1 MQFAN
6 RSPSLGSTTSLCFDL
21 FPFAAL
27 GIVEDLSSPLLGNR
41 FDCGIERTLYQ
52 LPVDSRPDLIHFTSL
67 YEVHQMDALSV
78 GDSNNPS
85 NLDKA
90 RVAELVDAP
99 DLGSGAVRR
108 EGSTPSS
115 GTKPVLKGVAKRP
128 LPNAENDSRRL
139 KDEQGQL

>member
-1 MQFAN
+1 
-6 RSPSLGSTTSLCFDL
+6 
-21 FPFAAL
+21 
-27 GIVEDLSSPLLGNR
+27 
-41 FDCGIERTLYQ
+41 
-52 LPVDSRPDLIHFTSL
+52 
-67 YEVHQMDALSV
+67 MDALSV

-128 LPNAENDSRRL
+128 LPNAENDSRRR